1 MLKQSILSL
10 ALCAG
15 LSQAAMAQAQW
26 PNERVIK
33 IVVASSA
40 GGGTDTVA
48 RVLASELAKP
58 IGQQFVVENRPGA
71 GNVRGSDV
79 VAKSPPDGYTLL
91 MSASTLAINH
101 VMYKQ
106 LPYDVARDF
115 APITQMVS
123 LPNVLVVGMGTPFRT
138 FDDFLVA
145 ARAKPGALTYGSAG
159 LGTAPHMAMELLR
172 VSANIDVLHVPYTG
186 VAPALNDIIGNRV
199 DGMLV
204 NFLSAKPQIDGGT
217 LRALA
222 MSSASRSRFMPDLPT
237 INESGVP
244 GYEAIQWFGL
254 LAPAGT
260 PQAIIDRLQAETAKI
275 LETPAMKAR
284 LALEGAE
291 PIGNTPAEFSA
302 LIKAEMAKW
311 SQVAKAAGIKPE

>member
-1 MLKQSILSL
+1 MLKQSLLSL

-48 RVLASELAKP
+48 RVLANELAKP

-79 VAKSPPDGYTLL
+79 VAKSAPDGYTLL

-101 VMYKQ
+101 VRYKQ

-138 FDDFLVA
+138 FGDFLSA

-237 INESGVP
+237 ISESGVP

-260 PQAIIDRLQAETAKI
+260 PQAIVDRLQAETAKI
-275 LETPAMKAR
+275 LDTPAMKAR

-291 PIGNTPAEFSA
+291 PIGNSPAEFSA

>member
-79 VAKSPPDGYTLL
+79 VAKSAPDGYTLL

-123 LPNVLVVGMGTPFRT
+123 LPNVLVVGTGTPFRT

-275 LETPAMKAR
+275 LDTPAMKAR

-291 PIGNTPAEFSA
+291 PIGNTPAEFST

>member
-1 MLKQSILSL
+1 MLRSIGLGL
-10 ALCAG
+10 ALMM
-15 LSQAAMAQAQW
+15 AAAPAALAQAPW
-26 PNERVIK
+26 PNRTVK
-33 IVVASSA
+33 IVVASA
-40 GGGTDTVA
+40 PGGGTDTVA
-48 RVLASELAKP
+48 RLLASELSRSF
-58 IGQQFVVENRPGA
+58 GQQFIVENRPGA

-79 VAKSPPDGYTLL
+79 VAKSPADGYTLL

-123 LPNVLVVGMGTPFRT
+123 LPNVLVVGMEQPLRSFG
-138 FDDFLVA
+138 DFLKEA
-145 ARAKPGALTYGSAG
+145 KAKPGSLTYGSAG

-172 VSANIDVLHVPYTG
+172 ISAGLDLVHVPYTG
-186 VAPALNDIIGNRV
+186 VAPALNDIIGGRV
-199 DGMLV
+199 TGMLV

-222 MSSASRSRFMPDLPT
+222 MSSAKRSRFMPDLPT
-237 INESGVP
+237 IAESGVP

-260 PQAIIDRLQAETAKI
+260 PPDIVARLQAETAKV
-275 LETPAMKAR
+275 LETQSMKDR
-284 LALEGAE
+284 LAIEGAE
-291 PIGNTPAEFSA
+291 PIGNRPEEFSA

-311 SQVAKAAGIKPE
+311 SDVAKAANIKPE

>member
-1 MLKQSILSL
+1 
-10 ALCAG
+10 
-15 LSQAAMAQAQW
+15 MAQAQW

-48 RVLASELAKP
+48 RVLANELARP

-79 VAKSPPDGYTLL
+79 VAKSAPDGYTLL

-123 LPNVLVVGMGTPFRT
+123 LPNVLVVGMGTPFRS
-138 FDDFLVA
+138 FGDFLSA

-217 LRALA
+217 LRPLA
-222 MSSASRSRFMPDLPT
+222 MSSSARSRFMPDLPT
-237 INESGVP
+237 IAESGVP

-260 PQAIIDRLQAETAKI
+260 PAAIVDRLQAETAKI

-284 LALEGAE
+284 LAIEGAE
-291 PIGNTPAEFSA
+291 PIGNSPAEFSA

-311 SQVAKAAGIKPE
+311 SEVAKAAGIKPE

>member
-1 MLKQSILSL
+1 MFKQALLSL

-15 LSQAAMAQAQW
+15 LSQAAMAQAGW

-48 RVLASELAKP
+48 RVLAGELSKT
-58 IGQQFVVENRPGA
+58 IGQQFIVENRPGA

-79 VAKSPPDGYTLL
+79 VAKSAPDGYTLL

-138 FDDFLVA
+138 FEEFLA
-145 ARAKPGALTYGSAG
+145 AAKAKPGSLTYGSAG

-222 MSSASRSRFMPDLPT
+222 MSSSARSRFMPELPT

-260 PQAIIDRLQAETAKI
+260 PAAIVDRLQAETAKI

-291 PIGNTPAEFSA
+291 PIGNSPAEFSA

-311 SQVAKAAGIKPE
+311 SAVAKAAGIKPE

>member
-1 MLKQSILSL
+1 MLKQSLLSF

-48 RVLASELAKP
+48 RVLANELAKP

-79 VAKSPPDGYTLL
+79 VAKSAPDGYTLL

-138 FDDFLVA
+138 FGDFLSA

-186 VAPALNDIIGNRV
+186 VAPALNDIIGGRV
-199 DGMLV
+199 DSMLV

-237 INESGVP
+237 ISESGVP

-260 PQAIIDRLQAETAKI
+260 PQPIIDRLQAETAKI

-291 PIGNTPAEFSA
+291 PIGNSPAEFSA

>member
-1 MLKQSILSL
+1 MLKQSLLSF

-48 RVLASELAKP
+48 RVLANELAKP

-79 VAKSPPDGYTLL
+79 VAKSAPDGYTLL

-138 FDDFLVA
+138 FGDFLSA

-186 VAPALNDIIGNRV
+186 VAPALNDIIGGRV
-199 DGMLV
+199 DSMLV

-237 INESGVP
+237 ISESGVP

-260 PQAIIDRLQAETAKI
+260 PQPIIDRLQSETAKI
-275 LETPAMKAR
+275 LDTPAMKAR

-291 PIGNTPAEFSA
+291 PIGNSPAEFSA

>member
-1 MLKQSILSL
+1 MWKQSILSL

-48 RVLASELAKP
+48 RVLANELARP

-79 VAKSPPDGYTLL
+79 VAKSAPDGYTLL

-138 FDDFLVA
+138 FGDFLSA

-172 VSANIDVLHVPYTG
+172 VSAGIDVLHVPYTG

-222 MSSASRSRFMPDLPT
+222 MSSSERSRFMPDLPT

-275 LETPAMKAR
+275 LDTPAMKAR

-291 PIGNTPAEFSA
+291 PIGNSPAEFSA

>member
-1 MLKQSILSL
+1 MLKQSLLSL

-79 VAKSPPDGYTLL
+79 VAKSAPDGYTLL

-123 LPNVLVVGMGTPFRT
+123 LPNVLVVGMGTPFRS
-138 FDDFLVA
+138 FGDFLSA

-222 MSSASRSRFMPDLPT
+222 MSSSARSRFMPDLPT

>member
-1 MLKQSILSL
+1 MLKQSLLSF

-15 LSQAAMAQAQW
+15 LSQAAKAQAQW

-48 RVLASELAKP
+48 RVLANELAKP

-79 VAKSPPDGYTLL
+79 VAKSAPDGYTLL

-138 FDDFLVA
+138 FGDFLSA

-186 VAPALNDIIGNRV
+186 VAPALNDIIGGRV
-199 DGMLV
+199 DSMLV

-222 MSSASRSRFMPDLPT
+222 MSSSARSRFMPDLPT
-237 INESGVP
+237 ISESGVP

-260 PQAIIDRLQAETAKI
+260 PQPIIDRLQAETAKI

-291 PIGNTPAEFSA
+291 PIGNSPAEFSA

>member
-79 VAKSPPDGYTLL
+79 VAKSAPDGYTLL

-123 LPNVLVVGMGTPFRT
+123 LPNVLVVGTGTPFRT
-138 FDDFLVA
+138 FGDFLST

-186 VAPALNDIIGNRV
+186 VAPALNDIIGGRV

-222 MSSASRSRFMPDLPT
+222 MSSSARSRFMPDLPT
-237 INESGVP
+237 IDESGVP

-275 LETPAMKAR
+275 LDTPAMKAR

-291 PIGNTPAEFSA
+291 PIGNSPAEFSA

>member
-1 MLKQSILSL
+1 
-10 ALCAG
+10 
-15 LSQAAMAQAQW
+15 MAQAQW

-48 RVLASELAKP
+48 RVLANELARP

-79 VAKSPPDGYTLL
+79 VAKSAPDGYTLL

-123 LPNVLVVGMGTPFRT
+123 LPNVLVVGMGTPFRS
-138 FDDFLVA
+138 FGDFLSA

-222 MSSASRSRFMPDLPT
+222 MSSSARSRFMPDLPT

-275 LETPAMKAR
+275 LDTPAMKAR

-311 SQVAKAAGIKPE
+311 SQVAKAAGIKPD

>member
-1 MLKQSILSL
+1 MLKHPILSL

-79 VAKSPPDGYTLL
+79 VAKSAPDGYTLL

-138 FDDFLVA
+138 CGDFLTA
-145 ARAKPGALTYGSAG
+145 ARARPGALTYGSAG
-159 LGTAPHMAMELLR
+159 LGTAPHMARELLR

-222 MSSASRSRFMPDLPT
+222 MSSSARSRFMPDLPT

-260 PQAIIDRLQAETAKI
+260 PQTIIDRLQAETAKI
-275 LETPAMKAR
+275 LDTPAMKAR

-291 PIGNTPAEFSA
+291 PIGNSPAEFSA

>member
-1 MLKQSILSL
+1 MLKHSSLSL

-79 VAKSPPDGYTLL
+79 VAKSAPDGYTLL

-123 LPNVLVVGMGTPFRT
+123 LPNVLVVGTGTPFRT

-275 LETPAMKAR
+275 LDTPAMKAR

>member
-1 MLKQSILSL
+1 MLKQALLSL

-48 RVLASELAKP
+48 RVLANELARP

-79 VAKSPPDGYTLL
+79 VAKSAPDGYTLL

-123 LPNVLVVGMGTPFRT
+123 LPNVLVVGMGTPFRS
-138 FDDFLVA
+138 FGDFLSA

-172 VSANIDVLHVPYTG
+172 VSAGVDVLHVPYTG

-222 MSSASRSRFMPDLPT
+222 MSSSARSRFMPDLPT

-275 LETPAMKAR
+275 LDTPAMKAR

-291 PIGNTPAEFSA
+291 PIGNSPAEFSA

-311 SQVAKAAGIKPE
+311 SQVAKAAGIKPD

>member
-1 MLKQSILSL
+1 MLKQSLLSL

-79 VAKSPPDGYTLL
+79 VAKSAPDGYTLL

-138 FDDFLVA
+138 FGDFLSA

-204 NFLSAKPQIDGGT
+204 NFLSGKPQIDGGT

-260 PQAIIDRLQAETAKI
+260 PQAIVDRLQAETAKI
-275 LETPAMKAR
+275 LDTPAMKAR

>member
-1 MLKQSILSL
+1 MLKQAALSFL
-10 ALCAG
+10 LFAG
-15 LSQAAMAQAQW
+15 LSQTAVAQTAW
-26 PNERVIK
+26 PNERVVK
-33 IVVASSA
+33 IVVASA
-40 GGGTDTVA
+40 PGGGTDTVA
-48 RVLASELAKP
+48 RVLANELSKT
-58 IGQQFVVENRPGA
+58 IGQQFIVENRPGA

-79 VAKSPPDGYTLL
+79 VAKSAPDGYTLL

-106 LPYDVARDF
+106 LPYEVARDF
-115 APITQMVS
+115 APITQMVT
-123 LPNVLVVGMGTPFRT
+123 LPNVLVVGMDTPFRT
-138 FDDFLVA
+138 FEDFLAA
-145 ARAKPGALTYGSAG
+145 ARAKPGSLTYGSAG

-186 VAPALNDIIGNRV
+186 VAPALNDIIGGRV
-199 DGMLV
+199 TGMLV

-222 MSSASRSRFMPDLPT
+222 MSSSTRSRFMPDLPT

-260 PQAIIDRLQAETAKI
+260 PGPIVERLQAETAKI
-275 LETPAMKAR
+275 LETPTMKAR

-291 PIGNTPAEFSA
+291 PIGNSPAEFSA

-311 SQVAKAAGIKPE
+311 SQVAKAAGINPE

>member
-1 MLKQSILSL
+1 MLKQSLLSL

-79 VAKSPPDGYTLL
+79 VAKSAPDGYTLL

-138 FDDFLVA
+138 FGDFLSA

-172 VSANIDVLHVPYTG
+172 VSAGIDVLHVPYTG

-275 LETPAMKAR
+275 LDTPAMKAR

-291 PIGNTPAEFSA
+291 PIGNSPAEFSA

>member
-1 MLKQSILSL
+1 MLKPSILTL

-15 LSQAAMAQAQW
+15 LSQSAVAQAQW

-48 RVLASELAKP
+48 RVLANELAKP

-79 VAKSPPDGYTLL
+79 VAKSAPDGYTLL

-138 FDDFLVA
+138 FGDFLSA

-222 MSSASRSRFMPDLPT
+222 MSSSARSRFMPDLPT
-237 INESGVP
+237 ISESGVP

-260 PQAIIDRLQAETAKI
+260 PQPIVDRLQAETAKI
-275 LETPAMKAR
+275 LDTPAMKAR

-291 PIGNTPAEFSA
+291 PIGNSPAEFSA

-311 SQVAKAAGIKPE
+311 SQVAKAAGIKPD

>member
-1 MLKQSILSL
+1 MWKPSLLSL

-15 LSQAAMAQAQW
+15 LSQAALAQAQW

-48 RVLASELAKP
+48 RVLANELARP

-71 GNVRGSDV
+71 GNVRGSDI
-79 VAKSPPDGYTLL
+79 VAKSAPDGYTLL

-123 LPNVLVVGMGTPFRT
+123 LPNVLVVGMGTPFRS
-138 FDDFLVA
+138 FGDFLSA

-172 VSANIDVLHVPYTG
+172 VSAGIDVLHVPYTG

-222 MSSASRSRFMPDLPT
+222 MSSSARSRFMPDLPT
-237 INESGVP
+237 ISESGVP

-275 LETPAMKAR
+275 LDTPAMKAR

>member
-1 MLKQSILSL
+1 MLKQFLLSL

-48 RVLASELAKP
+48 RVLANELARP

-79 VAKSPPDGYTLL
+79 VAKSAPDGYTLL

-138 FDDFLVA
+138 FGDFLSA

-172 VSANIDVLHVPYTG
+172 VSAGIDVLHVPYTG

-222 MSSASRSRFMPDLPT
+222 MSSSERSRFMPDLPT

-275 LETPAMKAR
+275 LETPAMKTR
-284 LALEGAE
+284 LAIEGAE
-291 PIGNTPAEFSA
+291 PIGSSPAEFSA
-302 LIKAEMAKW
+302 LIKGEMAKW
-311 SQVAKAAGIKPE
+311 SEVAKAAGIKPE